1 MRGKK
6 WLGFFQCWVI
16 SKLLILH
23 YFWLPSSFYSKTSI
37 YEICPSAPQ
46 TFQLWSFFNY
56 RGSHLLNKIGK
67 KSGLN
72 LTNHLFMPKI
82 QFKPLK
88 VVVSLIKSNFY
99 FSKWNLKGFH
109 WKKPWNIKFHFIK
122 IGKNLSTIEEFQV
135 KHLSKNLYLYL
146 ITNWFLAKPFKY
158 GGSFNYRV
166 FMYGGLTVFN
176 NCFNGNWHAL
186 GRD

>member
-1 MRGKK
+1 MKYARQHPK
-6 WLGFFQCWVI
+6 
-16 SKLLILH
+16 
-23 YFWLPSSFYSKTSI
+23 P
-37 YEICPSAPQ
+37 
-46 TFQLWSFFNY
+46 FNY
-56 RGSHLLNKIGK
+56 GVFSTIEEAILLNKIGK

-72 LTNHLFMPKI
+72 LTNHPFMPKI

-109 WKKPWNIKFHFIK
+109 WKKPWNINFHFIK

-135 KHLSKNLYLYL
+135 KHLSTNLYLYL

-166 FMYGGLTVFN
+166 FMYGGLTVVGAFSTTN
-176 NCFNGNWHAL
+176 SVLDQWCHWTCFRGWNQRLLKN
-186 GRD
+186 